1 MKVKPFLQIYS
12 VICTLTQLKK
22 MKRQESNKWT
32 LLGLSA
38 QKKKKKK
45 ESSLNILYFPLNDDK
60 RNIN

>member
-38 QKKKKKK
+38 QKKKKEGKQPQHT
-45 ESSLNILYFPLNDDK
+45 LFPTK
-60 RNIN
+60 